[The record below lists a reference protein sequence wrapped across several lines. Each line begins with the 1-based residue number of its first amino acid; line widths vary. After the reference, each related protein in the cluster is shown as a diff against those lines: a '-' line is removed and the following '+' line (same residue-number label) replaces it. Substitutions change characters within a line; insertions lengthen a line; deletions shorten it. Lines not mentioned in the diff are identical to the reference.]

1 MSAFECMLKKH
12 LILYHACHSF
22 CRCCFIFNAVNWQ
35 FCVQPRPSAVSMTL
49 PAFAVAPLLLC
60 GCFWS
65 ISPARSKPTTR
76 HCCFAVYLVCSKL
89 YSIVCLLLCRQDWW
103 NSSTFANY
111 YRTWNVVVH
120 DWLYCY
126 VYKECYLVCLVC
138 LTTNEMHSVLPT
150 YHFVVTLQYYTIKS
164 CVRHIWSAE
173 SEAQAVVS
181 GGRWQGGSKRKLVKN
196 NMS

>member
-1 MSAFECMLKKH
+1 MLWIDNSVFSLVPRLSAWHCPH
-12 LILYHACHSF
+12 LLWR
-22 CRCCFIFNAVNWQ
+22 RCC
-35 FCVQPRPSAVSMTL
+35 CVAAFDQYLL
-49 PAFAVAPLLLC
+49 PAANPPH
-60 GCFWS
+60 G
-65 ISPARSKPTTR
+65 
-76 HCCFAVYLVCSKL
+76 HCCFALYLVCSKL

-126 VYKECYLVCLVC
+126 VYKECYLVRFVC

-181 GGRWQGGSKRKLVKN
+181 GGRWQGGSKRRLVKN